1 MFPLPF
7 FFADF
12 CLKMRTFQK
21 VLLIF
26 AQNMERKTSTQAALL
41 CLLALGGL
49 FFSATLRAQHRPRI
63 NPKARQSAA
72 VVQERDGFELR
83 KSHDSLYWLND
94 WALPYPVYQFQTG
107 DVDGDGRVDAMV
119 GVIKATRFYP
129 EKARRLFIFK
139 QVESQKA
146 PGTLLARPLWMGSKL
161 GGILEDFRY
170 RDGGIRALESTTD
183 SLYVVSDYVWG
194 GFGMSFLRFV
204 KKGTDRAT
212 ATACLEE

>member
-1 MFPLPF
+1 MER
-7 FFADF
+7 
-12 CLKMRTFQK
+12 RTFIQA
-21 VLLIF
+21 VLLW
-26 AQNMERKTSTQAALL
+26 
-41 CLLALGGL
+41 LLAIGGL
-49 FFSATLRAQHRPRI
+49 LGSTTVKAQYKPHI
-63 NPKARQSAA
+63 NPKARQTA
-72 VVQERDGFELR
+72 VLVQERDGFELR
-83 KSHDSLYWLND
+83 KLHDSLYWLND

-129 EKARRLFIFK
+129 KKARRLFIFK
-139 QVESQKA
+139 QVESRKA

-170 RDGGIRALESTTD
+170 HDGGIRALELTTD

-204 KKGTDRAT
+204 EKGTDRAT
-212 ATACLEE
+212 ATACLEK